1 MKRFLIL
8 FKSLFKEL
16 FLTSK
21 DSVFWLTIFPTIL
34 FLILTSIFGNMERN
48 VQFRV
53 KILGK
58 SEMLENVLNK
68 VQQMNVEF
76 IPDYSQE
83 TLNALKLRLE
93 EDNIDV
99 ILVLPNDFDKSYSTS
114 LLLKETTLFRQ
125 IPVEL
130 YDVRLRQS
138 SAIASDVMKGIFGSM
153 DVSEN
158 VKYEVHNPF
167 GEQYDYN
174 NFIYPG
180 IVGMMI
186 MSVFLCAFMSYLI
199 YFRRKKILRK
209 ISTTPI
215 SMITVYLTT
224 AAVNLIAL
232 IIGLCGLSVVAYFL
246 GVDVI
251 TYLPSMIVHTLIA
264 CSVLT
269 MITLVVMTFSSNP
282 SGLFV
287 FQQIFLQIQMFAGG
301 FYFPLKVLTPFIRKF
316 ANFLPLTY
324 TVDGIRSA
332 KGLNSLDTNYYI
344 VPLIYLALSTLIVS
358 LRSKKLTIL
367 Q

>member
-1 MKRFLIL
+1 MKRYLAL

-34 FLILTSIFGNMERN
+34 FLILTSIFGNMEEN

-53 KILGK
+53 KVLGDSETLKGILDNI
-58 SEMLENVLNK
+58 E
-68 VQQMNVEF
+68 QMDAEF
-76 IPDYSQE
+76 IQDYSQE
-83 TLNALKLRLE
+83 TIDALKVELE
-93 EDNIDV
+93 RDNIDA
-99 ILVLPNDFDKSYSTS
+99 ILVLPNDFDKLYSTS
-114 LLLKETTLFRQ
+114 LLLRKTFLFRQ
-125 IPVEL
+125 VPVEL
-130 YDVRLRQS
+130 YDVPLRQS
-138 SAIASDVMKGIFGSM
+138 SAIACDVIKGIFGSM
-153 DVSEN
+153 DIPEN
-158 VKYEVHNPF
+158 VGYEVHNLS
-167 GEQYDYN
+167 GEEYDYN

-180 IVGMMI
+180 IIGMTI

-215 SMITVYLTT
+215 SMISVYLTT

-246 GVDVI
+246 GVDVV

-264 CSVLT
+264 CGVLT
-269 MITLVVMTFSSNP
+269 MMTLVVMTFSSNS

-287 FQQIFLQIQMFAGG
+287 FQQVFLQIQMFAGG
-301 FYFPLKVLTPFIRKF
+301 FYFPLKVLTPFIRKL

-332 KGLNSLDTNYYI
+332 KGLNSLNTNHYI
-344 VPLIYLALSTLIVS
+344 VPLIYLLLSTVIV
-358 LRSKKLTIL
+358 LFRSRKLTVL